1 MPFRTPMPLVIALVA
16 VLVVLLLGIGVAT
29 SATDAFDAPM
39 VAAIRA
45 LPLVPL
51 RVVTELGS
59 WWGVTLVAVL
69 AVVVATLVES
79 WRDGLAGALTIA
91 LASIGNSLLK
101 AAFQRARPDALDA
114 LVVERGYSFPSGH
127 SALGMVA
134 YGVLAVI
141 LWRSTLPR
149 AWRIGLVV
157 TSCLL
162 IFSVGLS
169 RVWLGVHYPTD
180 VLAGWAAGLAVVMV
194 YAWLTRREPTEPA
207 VAAAVEDPA
216 APRSGPPGAA

>member
-1 MPFRTPMPLVIALVA
+1 MPLVIALVG
-16 VLVVLLLGIGVAT
+16 VLVVVLLGIGVAT
-29 SATDAFDAPM
+29 SATDAVDASI
-39 VAAIRA
+39 AGGIRA

-51 RVVTELGS
+51 RMATELGS
-59 WWGVTLVAVL
+59 WWGVSLVAVL
-69 AVVVATLVES
+69 VVAVATLVES

-101 AAFQRARPDALDA
+101 AWFQRARPDALDA
-114 LVVERGYSFPSGH
+114 IVVEHGYSFPSGH

-157 TSCLL
+157 ASCLL

-194 YAWLTRREPTEPA
+194 YAWLTRREPTGPG
-207 VAAAVEDPA
+207 VAAAAEDPA
-216 APRSGPPGAA
+216 APRSGPPVAG